1 MPIKQSAI
9 RDLRVSRKQAEKNV
23 HIREQ
28 LRFLVR
34 RCRHQFSLA
43 DKTAAQAAVATAIA
57 AFDRAVRSGVVKARN
72 AARHKSRLM
81 LKLNQLGG
89 PK

>member
-9 RDLRVSRKQAEKNV
+9 RDLRVSHKRSEKNV
-23 HIREQ
+23 RIREQ

-34 RCRHQFSLA
+34 RCRHQFGQA
-43 DKTAAQAAVATAIA
+43 DKAAAQAAVAAAIA
-57 AFDRAVRSGVVKARN
+57 AFDRAVRSGVVKAAN

-81 LKLNQLGG
+81 LKLNQFGG
-89 PK
+89 SK